1 MTLLGPDAPLP
12 ALRARLEAVP
22 DVENGQPVFVLRDLE
37 ELTDKP
43 LALSGGGMM
52 LISLLDGQ
60 RTAAQLRDLFLK
72 NTGSVLELPVILDL
86 VRALDQAGYLET
98 SAVADKR
105 RKSLEAFK
113 SSGRRPAVFAGPSY
127 PAEPLALAGALGS
140 FFKAENGPG
149 KEKADGALGRSP
161 AGLVAPHI
169 DFARGGP
176 AYAWAY
182 QALSERTPPDVIVAL
197 GVAHVSP
204 DSPWTFTPKKY
215 ETPFGAMEVDDEL
228 YDDLSRKVWYEPRAD
243 EWVHKNEHSLE
254 FQAVWL
260 RYLWREKTPPWVPIL
275 VSSFE
280 RFSPDEAPSK
290 IPTIEKALK
299 DFGAVVRAHQA
310 KGRRV
315 MVLCAIDLAHVGPR
329 FGDDL
334 EITLQLEKKIE
345 NEDRRS
351 LVDAMALDADG
362 FYRSVIAD
370 EHWRKVCGLSAL
382 YTGLRLMKDL
392 EGVASPGRLLTYG
405 QAPDPA
411 GGIVSFASALFDA
424 KA

>member
-1 MTLLGPDAPLP
+1 VP
-12 ALRARLEAVP
+12 A
-22 DVENGQPVFVLRDLE
+22 VEEGENVFVLRDLE
-37 ELTDKP
+37 ELSEKP
-43 LALSGGGMM
+43 LALSAGGMM
-52 LISLLDGQ
+52 LVSLLDGS

-72 NTGSVLELPVILDL
+72 NTGSVIEVPIILDL
-86 VRALDQAGYLET
+86 VRALEQAGYLET
-98 SAVADKR
+98 AAVADKR
-105 RKSLEAFK
+105 RKTLEAFK
-113 SSGRRPAVFAGPSY
+113 GSGRRPAVFAGPSY
-127 PAEPLALAGALGS
+127 PADPLALAGELGR
-140 FFKAENGPG
+140 FFKDENGPG
-149 KEKADGALGRSP
+149 KDKADDARGP
-161 AGLVAPHI
+161 APVGLVAPHI
-169 DFARGGP
+169 DFTRGGP

-215 ETPFGAMEVDDEL
+215 ETPFGAMELDDEL
-228 YDDLSRKVWYEPRAD
+228 YDDLSRAVWYEPRAD

-280 RFSPDEAPSK
+280 RFSPNEAPSK

-299 DFGAVVRAHQA
+299 DLGAVVRAHQA
-310 KGRRV
+310 KGKRV
-315 MVLCAIDLAHVGPR
+315 MVLCGIDLAHVGPR
-329 FGDDL
+329 FGD
-334 EITLQLEKKIE
+334 EEEVTPELEKKIE
-345 NEDRRS
+345 DEDRAS

-362 FYRSVIAD
+362 FYRSVVAG
-370 EHWRKVCGLSAL
+370 EHWRRVCGLSSL
-382 YTGLRLMKDL
+382 YTGLRLIKDL
-392 EGVASPGRLLTYG
+392 EGAKSQPGRLLTYG

-411 GGIVSFASALFDA
+411 GGVVSFASALFDA